1 MSGMRFEA
9 ASLSVLW
16 RDARF
21 AVIDKPAGMPV
32 HPSRHDPSLS
42 VEDLFPSLG
51 RVRAGPF
58 LAHRL
63 DRDTSGCLVVAL
75 RRSALREAQAC
86 FGEGRAEKR
95 YWALV
100 EGEFPTDG
108 PSTGV
113 VRSRLGR
120 VQRGASWRMESTAD
134 GQAAETAW
142 RLGGVAPGGRMGW
155 LELRPRTGR
164 THQIR
169 VHCASLGWPI
179 VGDAVYGRGEGSL
192 ALHARA
198 IALPLMPPVG
208 ATAPAPAHMS
218 VGLRSCGANAT
229 AMSLR

>member
-1 MSGMRFEA
+1 MSGGPEP
-9 ASLSVLW
+9 ASLRVLW
-16 RDARF
+16 RDERF
-21 AVIDKPAGMPV
+21 AVIDKAAGMPV
-32 HPSRHDPSLS
+32 HPSRNDRSAS

-75 RRSALREAQAC
+75 RRSALRDAQAC
-86 FGEGRAEKR
+86 FAEGRAVKL
-95 YWALV
+95 YWAMV
-100 EGEFPTDG
+100 EGDFPADG
-108 PSTGV
+108 PSSGV

-120 VQRGASWRMESTAD
+120 TQRGSSWRMESTED

-142 RLGGVAPGGRMGW
+142 RLAGVAPDRRTGW

-179 VGDAVYGRGEGSL
+179 LGDAIYGRGVGAL

-198 IALPLMPPVG
+198 ITLPLDPPV
-208 ATAPAPAHMS
+208 AAEAPAPAPLRA
-218 VGLRSCGANAT
+218 GLLACGADAV
-229 AMSLR
+229 AGSLR